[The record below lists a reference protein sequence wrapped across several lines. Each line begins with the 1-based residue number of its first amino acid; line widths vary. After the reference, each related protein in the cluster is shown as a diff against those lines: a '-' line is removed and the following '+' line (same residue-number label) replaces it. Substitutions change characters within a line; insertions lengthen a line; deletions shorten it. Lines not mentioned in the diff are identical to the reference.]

1 MKKYVYGVIMLCF
14 LNTVYVNISFG
25 QAPGDSSYLQSAL
38 TQTVANYNKSIGQ
51 QSRLY
56 NGPEYELYNRSIKGN
71 ALFPPEAQSWIPGVV
86 YYDGIIYKDVP
97 MMYDIYKDV
106 LVAIL
111 YNKFSAYTLLSER
124 VHDFTLSDHHFVR
137 IDADSLNTTSTAS
150 GITTGFYDQ
159 LYGGKTEV
167 LAKRIKTIQNSTN
180 VSAIMETYFLEKNEY
195 YLRKGNNYYSV
206 SSQSSFL
213 KVLKDKRSILQQ
225 YIRDHKIKFRND
237 PEGAMASIAN
247 YYDHLTN

>member
-1 MKKYVYGVIMLCF
+1 MKKYVHRVIMLCF
-14 LNTVYVNISFG
+14 LNTAYVNNLFG

-38 TQTVANYNKSIGQ
+38 TQTVANYNRSIGQ

-71 ALFPPEAQSWIPGVV
+71 ALFPLDAQSWVPGVV
-86 YYDGIIYKDVP
+86 YYDGITYKDVP

-106 LVAIL
+106 LVAML
-111 YNKFSAYTLLSER
+111 YNRFSAFTLLSER
-124 VHDFTLSDHHFVR
+124 VHDFTLSNHHFVR
-137 IDADSLNTTSTAS
+137 IDADSLNAASTTS

-159 LYGGKTEV
+159 LYGGKIEV

-180 VSAIMETYFLEKNEY
+180 VTAIMETYFLEKNEY
-195 YLRKGNNYYSV
+195 YLKKGNNYYSV
-206 SSQSSFL
+206 GSQSSFL
-213 KVLKDKRSILQQ
+213 KVLKDKKSILQQ
-225 YIRDHKIKFRND
+225 YIREHKIRFRND